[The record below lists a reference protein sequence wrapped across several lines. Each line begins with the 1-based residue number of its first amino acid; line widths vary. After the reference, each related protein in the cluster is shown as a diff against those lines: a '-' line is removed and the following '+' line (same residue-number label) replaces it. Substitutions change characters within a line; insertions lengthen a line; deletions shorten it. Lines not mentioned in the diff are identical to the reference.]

1 MKLTKNLIISTL
13 LLVVS
18 ANIPAMAL
26 DNIPDG
32 WNKAGSKPAE
42 YEVGTDKISGKKIMY
57 ILGKTNN
64 IDDFGT
70 VMQTFNATKYQG
82 KRLKLSGYLKSQNVN
97 WAGMW
102 MRVDGENKSSL
113 SFDNMQNRPIKG
125 TTNWKKYDIIL
136 DVPKE
141 STAIA
146 FGVLTSGK
154 GKVWIKDISFQQVS
168 TSVKTTDLNSI
179 KNMKDVPTNLDFEN

>member
-13 LLVVS
+13 LLVAS
-18 ANIPAMAL
+18 ANIPAMAV
-26 DNIPDG
+26 DNIPKD
-32 WNKAGSKPAE
+32 WFKAGSKPAE

-70 VMQTFNATKYQG
+70 VMQTFNANKYLG
-82 KRLKLSGYLKSQNVN
+82 KRLKLSALLKSQNVN
-97 WAGMW
+97 EAGMW
-102 MRVDGENKSSL
+102 MRVDGESKSSL